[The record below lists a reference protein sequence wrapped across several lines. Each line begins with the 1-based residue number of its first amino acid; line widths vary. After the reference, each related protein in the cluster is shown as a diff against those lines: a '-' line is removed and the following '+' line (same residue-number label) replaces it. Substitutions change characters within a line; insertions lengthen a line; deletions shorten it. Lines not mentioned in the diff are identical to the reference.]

1 MAQTATGQQ
10 TSQTYQ
16 PEPEKPETGE
26 ARPST
31 KSVAAA
37 SKPKRTRRRRSK
49 SAATTRL
56 LEERTLGKLSV
67 LQVQLEATK
76 EKKNIKTLV
85 YLPGRFTP
93 DMPVGIIMHGITR
106 DAWSYMESWVGLAE
120 QYGFVLVVPE
130 FSKTSWRTTY
140 AYNLGNVRDRSGKDR
155 ASREWGFTALD
166 TVFDAVR
173 DQFSLDAERFY
184 IYGHSAGAQFVH
196 RYFLHTG
203 AARVER
209 AVASN
214 AGWYMLPSDAF
225 AFPYGISDLK
235 IGEKTLKDAL
245 DTPLTVLLGERDDDP
260 NSIDLR
266 STAEAMAQGPHRL
279 ARGLSFVEVAQSAAI
294 GLDCAF
300 RWHSRIVPRI
310 GHSDRSMAP
319 YACAALFGPS
329 PRP

>member
-1 MAQTATGQQ
+1 MAQTATGQHR
-10 TSQTYQ
+10 SRTYQ
-16 PEPEKPETGE
+16 PEPEKTETGD
-26 ARPST
+26 AQPGVKPGT
-31 KSVAAA
+31 AA
-37 SKPKRTRRRRSK
+37 SRPKRARRRTSK
-49 SAATTRL
+49 PAATTRL
-56 LEERTLGKLSV
+56 LEERKLGKLCV

-76 EKKNIKTLV
+76 KKKNIKTLV

-93 DMPVGIIMHGITR
+93 GMPVGIIMHGVTR
-106 DAWSYMESWVGLAE
+106 DAWPYMDSWVGLAE

-130 FSKTSWRTTY
+130 FSRTSWRTTY
-140 AYNLGNVRDRSGKDR
+140 AYNLGNVRARTGKDR
-155 ASREWGFTALD
+155 ASREWSFTALD

-173 DQFSLDAERFY
+173 DAFSLEADRFH

-196 RYFLHTG
+196 RYILHTG

-214 AGWYMLPSDAF
+214 AGWYMLPCDTF
-225 AFPYGISDLK
+225 TFPYGISDLA

-245 DTPLTVLLGERDDDP
+245 DTPLTILLGEKDDDP

-266 STAEAMAQGPHRL
+266 LTEEAMAQGPHRL
-279 ARGLSFVEVAQSAAI
+279 ARGLNFVEVAQAAAVR
-294 GLDCAF
+294 LDCAF

-310 GHSDRSMAP
+310 GHSDRSIAP

-329 PRP
+329 RRP